1 MKRRRML
8 RAEFYRAL
16 GRLAQ
21 MEPARA
27 GAILAIL
34 EAQMDDGDAVDAA
47 LRLMAWAGAPDDD
60 GGVGAARH
68 HGQ

>member
-16 GRLAQ
+16 ERLAQ

-27 GAILAIL
+27 GAILGVL
-34 EAQMDDGDAVDAA
+34 ESQLDDGDAVAAA
-47 LRLMAWAGAPDDD
+47 LRLMAWAGAPDRD
-60 GGVGAARH
+60 GGRRRPS
-68 HGQ
+68 